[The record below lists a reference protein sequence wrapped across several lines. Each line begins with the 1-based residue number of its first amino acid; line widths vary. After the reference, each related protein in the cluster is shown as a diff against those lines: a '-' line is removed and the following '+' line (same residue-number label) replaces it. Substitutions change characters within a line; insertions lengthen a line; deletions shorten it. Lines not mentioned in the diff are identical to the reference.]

1 MDLNNNFCDFVHC
14 KYNLNYGCMARDLMM
29 TCPYKQML
37 QENTLNNL
45 LNFLPAK
52 ERRCPY
58 CGGKL

>member
-1 MDLNNNFCDFVHC
+1 MVNNNFCDFMYC
-14 KYNLNYGCMARDLMM
+14 KYFLNYGCMTQDLMR

-37 QENTLNNL
+37 QENALNNL
-45 LNFLPAK
+45 LNFIPGE